1 MNTTLTL
8 SLEQEVVKTMEA
20 YTQKRGS
27 DISELV
33 KNYFYMLI
41 RNDYL
46 ENIPETP
53 LAGSLLGSL
62 NAPDNAD
69 YKKEFEDALV
79 KKYL

>member
-1 MNTTLTL
+1 MNTKLTLTL
-8 SLEQEVVKTMEA
+8 EQETVQMMKDYA
-20 YTQKRGS
+20 QKRGG

-46 ENIPETP
+46 ENIPTTP
-53 LAGSLLGSL
+53 LANSLMGSL
-62 NAPDNAD
+62 NAPDTTD
-69 YKKEFEDALV
+69 YKKELEDTLV

>member
-8 SLEQEVVKTMEA
+8 SLEQEVVQTMEA
-20 YTQKRGS
+20 YTQKRGG

-46 ENIPETP
+46 ENIPKTP
-53 LAGSLLGSL
+53 LASSLMGSL

-69 YKKEFEDALV
+69 YKEELEDALV